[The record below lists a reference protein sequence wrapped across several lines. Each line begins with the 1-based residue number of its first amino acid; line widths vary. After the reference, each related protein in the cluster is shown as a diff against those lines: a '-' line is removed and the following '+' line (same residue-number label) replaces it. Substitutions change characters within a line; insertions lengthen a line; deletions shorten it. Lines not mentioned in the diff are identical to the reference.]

1 MKRQTVVLKEVSG
14 SLSVYLSSV
23 QSPAGGLF
31 AGEVH
36 CPEWGQSHWSSWG
49 LGSLFPTDSLS
60 CGLSESKH
68 QRSVRHTVQIN
79 LPLNLSLLIIN
90 NKYARTFQ
98 PPFRWKN
105 ADKDAMIHTCNNGI
119 FLFHQVS
126 KRFLVVFQKMFSNL
140 DSFSLKFKEK
150 KHGLLCEFKSY
161 IR

>member
-1 MKRQTVVLKEVSG
+1 MVLKKISS

-49 LGSLFPTDSLS
+49 LGSPFPTDSLS

-79 LPLNLSLLIIN
+79 LPLNLSLLLIN
-90 NKYARTFQ
+90 NKPARTFQ
-98 PPFRWKN
+98 PPFRWRN
-105 ADKDAMIHTCNNGI
+105 ADKDAMIHKCNNGI

-150 KHGLLCEFKSY
+150 KSY
-161 IR
+161 NR